1 MVLNLRNMIGKFNKN
16 GFQWDFNIFTFSTT
30 SPVSPYLGFTFQDH
44 FLYPRH
50 QIFWRNKL
58 TLWRICN
65 IRGPL
70 DRKSLLH
77 VRMKNSK
84 VFVILL
90 LVAHW
95 MKFYKKSR
103 HKRNILIRLWQNDGD
118 GHLAFRGLAGAHSG
132 APKCHNLEHLLPP
145 GGPRKR
151 YLFRDY

>member
-1 MVLNLRNMIGKFNKN
+1 MIGKFNKN

-65 IRGPL
+65 IWGPL
-70 DRKSLLH
+70 DRKSLHH

-95 MKFYKKSR
+95 MKFYKKADTREIFWLFCGRMMVMDTWHLGGS
-103 HKRNILIRLWQNDGD
+103 Q
-118 GHLAFRGLAGAHSG
+118 GHIQGPQSVIIWSIYSHQ
-132 APKCHNLEHLLPP
+132 